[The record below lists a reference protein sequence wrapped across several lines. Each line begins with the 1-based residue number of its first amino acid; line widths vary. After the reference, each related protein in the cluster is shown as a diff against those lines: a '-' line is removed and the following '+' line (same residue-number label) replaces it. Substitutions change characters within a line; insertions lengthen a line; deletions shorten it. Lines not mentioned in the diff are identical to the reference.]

1 MPIRRFGN
9 DRNGNIVPLFAVA
22 VIPII
27 GLVGAAVDYSRA
39 SAIRSEMQAGL
50 DATALMLSKEASG
63 LTKEQLEEKATAYFK
78 ATFNRPEAKGVVIT
92 PTLTTKDGR
101 STIRV
106 VSTGSV
112 DTTFSRL
119 LGHSNIDLGS
129 GSEVTWGVKKL
140 ELALA
145 LDNTGSMAWSNKMT
159 ELKKA
164 AKALLDTLQ
173 KAAQKDGD
181 VKVAIIPFN
190 TDVNV
195 GTGKVKAKW
204 IDWADWDAN
213 NGTCSNPD
221 YTTKSTCLS
230 HLKTWTPHDHSKWNG
245 CVADRDKNILLVTT
259 DYDVNDTAPDPGLKK
274 ALFPAHQ
281 ADPCPV
287 KMLPLTSQWSTL
299 HSKIDE
305 MTPVGTT
312 NVTIG
317 LAWGWHAL
325 TKGAP
330 LPEAAAP
337 AADLDKVLI
346 LLTDGQNTQ
355 NRWSTNQA
363 EIDERTKKACENIKK
378 DTVNNIK
385 VYTVRVIEGNVP
397 LLQSCASKPDM
408 FYDVQNAPQLN
419 TVFKQI
425 SENLASLRI
434 SK

>member
-1 MPIRRFGN
+1 
-9 DRNGNIVPLFAVA
+9 
-22 VIPII
+22 
-27 GLVGAAVDYSRA
+27 
-39 SAIRSEMQAGL
+39 
-50 DATALMLSKEASG
+50 
-63 LTKEQLEEKATAYFK
+63 
-78 ATFNRPEAKGVVIT
+78 
-92 PTLTTKDGR
+92 
-101 STIRV
+101 
-106 VSTGSV
+106 
-112 DTTFSRL
+112 
-119 LGHSNIDLGS
+119 
-129 GSEVTWGVKKL
+129 
-140 ELALA
+140 
-145 LDNTGSMAWSNKMT
+145 
-159 ELKKA
+159 LKKA

-173 KAAQKDGD
+173 KAAPKDGD
-181 VKVAIIPFN
+181 IKVAIIPFN

-195 GTGKVKAKW
+195 GTDKVNAKW
-204 IDWADWDAN
+204 IDWADWNAN
-213 NGTCSNPD
+213 NGTCSDSD

-245 CVADRDKNILLVTT
+245 CVMDRDKNVLLVTT
-259 DYDVNDTAPDPGLKK
+259 DYDVKDTPPDTVLKK

-287 KMLPLTSQWSTL
+287 QMLPLTSKWTTL
-299 HSKIDE
+299 QSKIDE
-305 MTPVGTT
+305 MKPVGTT

-325 TKGAP
+325 TKGTP
-330 LPEAAAP
+330 LTEPSAP

-378 DTVNNIK
+378 DAVNNIK